1 MLSLAYIVFSL
12 LGCAY
17 IVFSVLSGHGDAG
30 GAAGT
35 AAHGGHAPDVHYG
48 VDGHGHGSASADGS
62 VPAAFHFP
70 FFSPLALATLF
81 AAVGAYGLIA
91 LHGFGASEGL
101 SLGLAVPAA
110 FATAY
115 AITYVGYRVIAGSRS
130 TSTIRL
136 DQLVGS
142 RAEVITPIPAGGVGE
157 VAAIVA
163 GERFS
168 GPAREAAG
176 GEVPRG
182 ALVKVQA
189 MAGSTLIVSRE
200 PS

>member
-1 MLSLAYIVFSL
+1 MLTLAYIAFSL

-17 IVFSVLSGHGDAG
+17 IVFSVLSGHGDSSDT
-30 GAAGT
+30 GAA
-35 AAHGGHAPDVHYG
+35 AHEAHPHDAPYG
-48 VDGHGHGSASADGS
+48 VNGHGHGSATADGTA
-62 VPAAFHFP
+62 PAAFQFP

-91 LHGFGASEGL
+91 LHGFGASEGM
-101 SLGLAVPAA
+101 SLGVAVPAA

-115 AITYVGYRVIAGSRS
+115 AVTYVGWKVILGARS

-136 DQLVGS
+136 DQLVGA